1 MHLRPLLLLLGL
13 LALQS
18 PFVLLLVGFRDF
30 HVDLDVAADVREE
43 RDVEERLGE
52 RLFLIGAGA
61 ADCATGVESCGVQ
74 GAQELVEA
82 SFGVQRRSIIAAQVV
97 ASSPLSVAMVA
108 CATLVAFSLDYALAL
123 NHYLLG
129 VDVLLPAL
137 IFSCTSSS

>member
-1 MHLRPLLLLLGL
+1 MHLRPLLLLFGL
-13 LALQS
+13 LALQP

-52 RLFLIGAGA
+52 GRLLIGAGA
-61 ADCATGVESCGVQ
+61 ADSATGVEGRGVQ

-82 SFGVQRRSIIAAQVV
+82 SFGVQRRSISAAMVV
-97 ASSPLSVAMVA
+97 ASSPLPVSVLAG
-108 CATLVAFSLDYALAL
+108 ATFIAFSLDYALAL

-129 VDVLLPAL
+129 VDILLPAL
-137 IFSCTSSS
+137 IFS